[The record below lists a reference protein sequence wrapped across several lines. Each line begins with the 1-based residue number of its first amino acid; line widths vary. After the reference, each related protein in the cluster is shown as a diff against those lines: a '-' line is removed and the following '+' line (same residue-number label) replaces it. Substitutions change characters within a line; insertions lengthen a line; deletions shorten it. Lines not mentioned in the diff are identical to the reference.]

1 MEYFYLI
8 KATQKSGKADAVIW
22 RSAKTESRALLQLD
36 VDLEDAE
43 IETGRGKDYQKPIRT
58 DFPVFNDLPAEGVLD
73 YSWCERYQL
82 ADDGRTWAL
91 KPGQAPVDV
100 HHSDDAGVTSGPVT
114 GELVDDN
121 SGDDASDAGD
131 VDTVESF
138 GNAEYEN
145 DTNALFN
152 IAEQPFRIKLLAQ
165 YMANDNHVYQ
175 ISIPHR
181 KELAVLEMDTDNSAV
196 QDLILAAE
204 NVQGLKD
211 ADMPTL
217 WKFTNAN
224 KAVFPEG
231 KRHELGKRIQFAKLW
246 FETPH
251 IDRGILV
258 REWSAGNYISAVQKT
273 DTGTNAG
280 GGNKTDRNPDYT
292 HTLDTLDVEIALATM
307 PMDFDIY
314 NFPASIHRRAK
325 EIVQKKESPFKEWS
339 AALRKVAGIL
349 DYSRAAIF
357 ALIRGATSDI
367 HHFPV
372 SLQTYINA
380 NLTEHKHD
388 VPSAET
394 LEKAG
399 HVSSAAVTLDA
410 VKKAIDGDEGVP
422 DLETLPT
429 DFQVIGTELV
439 KEAQKKRPD
448 ANQVLAAERGE
459 YVEGI
464 SDPTDP
470 KWITEDLTKP
480 KQPEVSNM
488 GNGVFSIDGLM
499 DSQPAP
505 APAPALSIVDQARQR
520 AAEEKLHP
528 ANSGGTTSD
537 VQMETAQPVEDENDN
552 AVSAGE
558 GADEPPAQTIAVN
571 MSKILAERCPDLT
584 AEVLKSQVSES
595 AHSDEEEDTEQAAP
609 AWPEYFEPGRYEG
622 VPNEVYHAANGISST
637 MVKDARVSLM
647 YFEARHVSKTIQKV
661 RSPVLDMGNL
671 VHALALQPD
680 QLEKEFSIEPEIPE
694 GAFTTTATIRAF
706 IDEYNNGLPPLL
718 SADDIKALLEA
729 HNASLIAPLSTDEI
743 KALIEEHN
751 ASLPAQTALGNDI
764 NETGQ
769 SYMSLPV
776 DFQRIE
782 EGQKQTAAAMK
793 ACIKEFNATLPPQLK
808 TSGSREALM
817 ETLAIIN
824 PDLVAQEMQKPSP
837 VKTSGSRDALLEQLA
852 LINPDMVAQEA
863 QKAQPLKV
871 SGTKADL
878 IQAVKSV
885 KPDAVFADELLDA
898 WRENPEG
905 KVLVT
910 CQQLATAL
918 AIQKALLNHPTA
930 GKLLTHPSR
939 AVEVSYF
946 GIDEET
952 GLEVRVRPDLEID
965 MGGLRIGADL
975 KTISMWNIKQEGLRA
990 KLHREI
996 IERDYHLSAAM
1007 YCETAALD
1015 QFFWIFVNKDENY
1028 HWIAIIEASEELL
1041 ELGMLE
1047 YRKAMRAIANGFD
1060 TGEWPAPIT
1069 EDYTEEL
1076 NDFDM
1081 RRLEALRVQA

>member
-91 KPGQAPVDV
+91 KPGQEPADV
-100 HHSDDAGVTSGPVT
+100 HHTDDAEVSSEPVT

-121 SGDDASDAGD
+121 SADDAGD

-145 DTNALFN
+145 DKNALFN
-152 IAEQPFRIKLLAQ
+152 IAEQSFRIKLLAQ

-217 WKFTNAN
+217 WKFTSAN

-251 IDRGILV
+251 IDRGKLV
-258 REWSAGNYISAVQKT
+258 REWSAGNYISSVHKT

-280 GGNKTDRNPDYT
+280 GSNKTDRNPDYT
-292 HTLDTLDVEIALATM
+292 HTLETLDVEIALATM

-339 AALRKVAGIL
+339 AALRKTAGIL

-357 ALIRGATSDI
+357 ALIRGATSEI

-388 VPSAET
+388 APSAET

-399 HVSSAAVTLDA
+399 HVSSAAVAERSA
-410 VKKAIDGDEGVP
+410 VDKI
-422 DLETLPT
+422 
-429 DFQVIGTELV
+429 
-439 KEAQKKRPD
+439 
-448 ANQVLAAERGE
+448 LAAERGE
-459 YVEGI
+459 YIEGV
-464 SDPTDP
+464 SDPDAP
-470 KWITEDLTKP
+470 NWVTEDLTKP

-505 APAPALSIVDQARQR
+505 ALSIVDQARQR

-528 ANSGGTTSD
+528 ANSGETTSD

-552 AVSAGE
+552 AVSASE
-558 GADEPPAQTIAVN
+558 GTDATAPQADAVN
-571 MSKILAERCPDLT
+571 MRDILAERCPDLT
-584 AEVLKSQVSES
+584 AAVLKDQQS
-595 AHSDEEEDTEQAAP
+595 ATAEEEHEPEPEPTK
-609 AWPEYFEPGRYEG
+609 WPEFFEPGRYEG
-622 VPNEVYHAANGISST
+622 VPNDVYHAANGISST
-637 MVKDARVSLM
+637 QVKDARISLM
-647 YFEARHVSKTIQKV
+647 YFEKRHVSKVIEKT

-706 IDEYNNGLPPLL
+706 IDEYNAGLPPLL

-729 HNASLIAPLSTDEI
+729 HNAT
-743 KALIEEHN
+743 
-751 ASLPAQTALGNDI
+751 LPAPVPLGGDKDAIGIAYLELPDEFKRIVGDDKNFTA
-764 NETGQ
+764 
-769 SYMSLPV
+769 S
-776 DFQRIE
+776 
-782 EGQKQTAAAMK
+782 AMK
-793 ACIKEFNATLPPQLK
+793 ACIKEYNATLP
-808 TSGSREALM
+808 
-817 ETLAIIN
+817 
-824 PDLVAQEMQKPSP
+824 AQ

-852 LINPDMVAQEA
+852 IINPDMVAQEA

-871 SGTKADL
+871 SGNKADL
-878 IQAVKSV
+878 IQTVKSV

-905 KVLVT
+905 KILVT
-910 CQQLATAL
+910 RQQMSTAL
-918 AIQKALLNHPTA
+918 DIQKALLNHPTA
-930 GKLLTHPSR
+930 GKLLQHPNR

-965 MGGLRIGADL
+965 MSGLRIGADL

-1069 EDYTEEL
+1069 EDYAEEL
-1076 NDFDM
+1076 NDYDV

>member
-22 RSAKTESRALLQLD
+22 RTNKSEARALLQLD
-36 VDLEDAE
+36 VDLEDAG

-73 YSWCERYQL
+73 HSWCERYQL

-91 KPGQAPVDV
+91 KPGQEPMDV
-100 HHSDDAGVTSGPVT
+100 HHTDDAGVSSDPVT

-121 SGDDASDAGD
+121 SADDAGD

-165 YMANDNHVYQ
+165 YMANDNHIYQ

-181 KELAVLEMDTDNSAV
+181 KELAVLEMNTDNSAV

-217 WKFTNAN
+217 WKFTSAN

-339 AALRKVAGIL
+339 AALRKTAGIL

-380 NLTEHKHD
+380 NLTEHKHET
-388 VPSAET
+388 PSAET

-399 HVSSAAVTLDA
+399 HVSSAAVAEQSA
-410 VKKAIDGDEGVP
+410 VDKI
-422 DLETLPT
+422 
-429 DFQVIGTELV
+429 
-439 KEAQKKRPD
+439 
-448 ANQVLAAERGE
+448 LAAERGE
-459 YVEGI
+459 YIDGV
-464 SDPTDP
+464 SDPDAP
-470 KWITEDLTKP
+470 NWVTEDLTKP

-499 DSQPAP
+499 DSQPAS
-505 APAPALSIVDQARQR
+505 ASASASALSIVDQARQR

-528 ANSGGTTSD
+528 ANSGETTSD

-552 AVSAGE
+552 AVSASE
-558 GADEPPAQTIAVN
+558 GTDATAPQADAVN
-571 MSKILAERCPDLT
+571 MRDILAERCPDLT
-584 AEVLKSQVSES
+584 AAVLKGLQS
-595 AHSDEEEDTEQAAP
+595 ATAEEEHEPEPEATK
-609 AWPEYFEPGRYEG
+609 WPEFFEPGRYEG

-706 IDEYNNGLPPLL
+706 IDEYNAELPPLL
-718 SADDIKALLEA
+718 SADDIKAQLEA
-729 HNASLIAPLSTDEI
+729 HNAT
-743 KALIEEHN
+743 
-751 ASLPAQTALGNDI
+751 LPAPVPLGGDKDAIGIAYLELPDEFKRIVGDDKNFTA
-764 NETGQ
+764 
-769 SYMSLPV
+769 S
-776 DFQRIE
+776 
-782 EGQKQTAAAMK
+782 AMK
-793 ACIKEFNATLPPQLK
+793 ACIKEYNATLPA
-808 TSGSREALM
+808 T
-817 ETLAIIN
+817 
-824 PDLVAQEMQKPSP
+824 
-837 VKTSGSRDALLEQLA
+837 VKTSGSRDAMLEQLA
-852 LINPDMVAQEA
+852 IINPDMVAQEA

-898 WRENPEG
+898 WRENPKG

-910 CQQLATAL
+910 RQQLATAL

-1047 YRKAMRAIANGFD
+1047 YREAMRAIANGFD
-1060 TGEWPAPIT
+1060 TGDWPAPIT

-1076 NDFDM
+1076 NDFDV

>member
-8 KATQKSGKADAVIW
+8 KATQKSGKTDAVIW

-91 KPGQAPVDV
+91 KPGQEPADV
-100 HHSDDAGVTSGPVT
+100 HHTDDAGASSEPAS
-114 GELVDDN
+114 GELVEGN
-121 SGDDASDAGD
+121 SAGDAGD
-131 VDTVESF
+131 GDNVESF

-217 WKFTNAN
+217 WKFTSAN

-339 AALRKVAGIL
+339 AALRKTAGIL

-380 NLTEHKHD
+380 NLTEHKHET
-388 VPSAET
+388 PSAET

-399 HVSSAAVTLDA
+399 HISSAAIAERSA
-410 VKKAIDGDEGVP
+410 VDKI
-422 DLETLPT
+422 
-429 DFQVIGTELV
+429 
-439 KEAQKKRPD
+439 
-448 ANQVLAAERGE
+448 LAAERGE
-459 YVEGI
+459 YIEGV
-464 SDPTDP
+464 SDPDAP
-470 KWITEDLTKP
+470 NWVTEDLTKP

-499 DSQPAP
+499 DSQPAS
-505 APAPALSIVDQARQR
+505 ASASALSIVDQARQR

-528 ANSGGTTSD
+528 ANSGETTSD

-552 AVSAGE
+552 AVSASE
-558 GADEPPAQTIAVN
+558 GTDATAPQADAVN
-571 MSKILAERCPDLT
+571 MRDILAERCPDLT
-584 AEVLKSQVSES
+584 AAVLKDQQS
-595 AHSDEEEDTEQAAP
+595 ATAEEEHEPEQEVTK
-609 AWPEYFEPGRYEG
+609 WPEFFEPGRYES
-622 VPNEVYHAANGISST
+622 VPNDVYHAANGISST
-637 MVKDARVSLM
+637 QVKDARISLM
-647 YFEARHVSKTIQKV
+647 YFEKRHVSKVIEKT

-671 VHALALQPD
+671 VHALALQPE

-694 GAFTTTATIRAF
+694 GAFTTTATIRTF
-706 IDEYNNGLPPLL
+706 IDEYNNGLPVLL
-718 SADDIKALLEA
+718 SADDIKRSLEEY
-729 HNASLIAPLSTDEI
+729 NATLPSPVPLGGDKDAIGIAYLELPDEFKRI
-743 KALIEEHN
+743 VGDDKN
-751 ASLPAQTALGNDI
+751 FTAS
-764 NETGQ
+764 
-769 SYMSLPV
+769 
-776 DFQRIE
+776 
-782 EGQKQTAAAMK
+782 AMK
-793 ACIKEFNATLPPQLK
+793 ACIKEYNATLP
-808 TSGSREALM
+808 
-817 ETLAIIN
+817 
-824 PDLVAQEMQKPSP
+824 AQ

-852 LINPDMVAQEA
+852 IINPDMVAQEA

-871 SGTKADL
+871 SGNKADL
-878 IQAVKSV
+878 IQTVKSV

-898 WRENPEG
+898 WRENPEE
-905 KVLVT
+905 KILVT
-910 CQQLATAL
+910 RQQMSTAL
-918 AIQKALLNHPTA
+918 DIQKALLNHPTA
-930 GKLLTHPSR
+930 GKLLQHPNR

-965 MGGLRIGADL
+965 MSGLRIGADL

-1028 HWIAIIEASEELL
+1028 HWIAIIEASADLL

-1076 NDFDM
+1076 NDFDV

>member
-22 RSAKTESRALLQLD
+22 RSAKTESLALLQLD

-82 ADDGRTWAL
+82 ADDDRTWAL
-91 KPGQAPVDV
+91 KPGQEPVDV
-100 HHSDDAGVTSGPVT
+100 HHTDDAEVSSESVTD
-114 GELVDDN
+114 ELVDDN
-121 SGDDASDAGD
+121 SADDAGD
-131 VDTVESF
+131 ADTVESF

-165 YMANDNHVYQ
+165 YMANENHVYQ

-181 KELAVLEMDTDNSAV
+181 KELAVLEMNTDNSAV

-217 WKFTNAN
+217 WKFTSAN

-251 IDRGILV
+251 IDRGKLV
-258 REWSAGNYISAVQKT
+258 REWSAGNYISSVHKT

-280 GGNKTDRNPDYT
+280 GSNKTDRNPDYT

-339 AALRKVAGIL
+339 AALRKTAGIL

-380 NLTEHKHD
+380 NLTEHKHET
-388 VPSAET
+388 PSAET

-399 HVSSAAVTLDA
+399 HVSSAAVDERSA
-410 VKKAIDGDEGVP
+410 VDKI
-422 DLETLPT
+422 
-429 DFQVIGTELV
+429 
-439 KEAQKKRPD
+439 
-448 ANQVLAAERGE
+448 LAAERGE
-459 YVEGI
+459 YIEGV
-464 SDPTDP
+464 SDPDAP
-470 KWITEDLTKP
+470 NWVTEDLTKP

-505 APAPALSIVDQARQR
+505 APAPAPALSIVDQARQR

-528 ANSGGTTSD
+528 ANSGETTSD
-537 VQMETAQPVEDENDN
+537 VQMETAQPAEDENDN
-552 AVSAGE
+552 AVSASE
-558 GADEPPAQTIAVN
+558 GTDATAPQADAVN
-571 MSKILAERCPDLT
+571 MRDILAERCPDLT
-584 AEVLKSQVSES
+584 AAVLKDQQS
-595 AHSDEEEDTEQAAP
+595 ATAEEEHEPEPEATK
-609 AWPEYFEPGRYEG
+609 WPEFFEPGRYEG
-622 VPNEVYHAANGISST
+622 VPNDVYHAANGTSST
-637 MVKDARVSLM
+637 QVKDARISLM
-647 YFEARHVSKTIQKV
+647 YFEKRHVSKVIEKT

-671 VHALALQPD
+671 VHALALQPE

-706 IDEYNNGLPPLL
+706 IDEYNAGLPPLL

-729 HNASLIAPLSTDEI
+729 HNAT
-743 KALIEEHN
+743 
-751 ASLPAQTALGNDI
+751 LPAQIALGASVE
-764 NETGQ
+764 ETGQ
-769 SYMSLPV
+769 SYMSLPAE
-776 DFQRIE
+776 FQRIE
-782 EGQKQTAAAMK
+782 DGQKQTATAMK
-793 ACIKEFNATLPPQLK
+793 ACIKEYNATLP
-808 TSGSREALM
+808 
-817 ETLAIIN
+817 
-824 PDLVAQEMQKPSP
+824 AQ

-852 LINPDMVAQEA
+852 IINPDMVAQEA

-905 KVLVT
+905 KILVT
-910 CQQLATAL
+910 RQQMSTAL
-918 AIQKALLNHPTA
+918 DIQKALLNHPTA
-930 GKLLTHPSR
+930 GKLLQHPSR

-965 MGGLRIGADL
+965 MSGLRIGADL

-1069 EDYTEEL
+1069 EDYAEEL
-1076 NDFDM
+1076 NDFDV